1 MAWSLAGIW
10 TPTMS
15 ICTPSS
21 EVTRVMVVFPISQ
34 IRKLK
39 LKKIEKLT
47 QILKIANDAS
57 KS

>member
-1 MAWSLAGIW
+1 
-10 TPTMS
+10 MS